1 MGLSVTPGYV
11 NSALILDGSIVD
23 ADIAAAAGIQL
34 SKLATSTSAQ
44 LAAIIND
51 ETGTGNL
58 VFNTSPSFTTDIRTP
73 LVTTATAA
81 NLLLS
86 TNTGT
91 SSGTITINQGANAN
105 IALTPNGTGAVLI
118 GDQSSAGIVTTGS
131 LTSNLTLNTNNGV
144 TTGSIVITAGTNG
157 NISLTPNGTG
167 KVVVPTLSATSVSAT
182 NYTYPTGEPIGYT
195 YDLDNISAK
204 FDNITTTFG
213 LTYNNGTPI
222 SPNHPNKVEILI
234 GGIQISPAKII
245 ADYFNLPDIPVFSAG
260 YTITQLA
267 ISSVA
272 IADAVGTL
280 TVSAGLYYIG
290 QPITISGTFTAGSIS
305 TYTTGTTYYVG
316 KINSTTSIQITN
328 TYANAT
334 ASSPVFALTTTTG
347 TITPG
352 ATVTAGSA
360 ITFATAPRRGM
371 SFYGKI
377 RTNQDP
383 APTFNYTQVPFS
395 ALNIMLRS

>member
-23 ADIAAAAGIQL
+23 SDVAVAAGIQL

-44 LAAIIND
+44 LAAIISD

-144 TTGSIVITAGTNG
+144 TTGSIVINAGVNG
-157 NISLTPNGTG
+157 NITLTPNGTG
-167 KVVVPTLSATSVSAT
+167 QVVIPTLSTTTVVAT
-182 NYTYPTGEPIGYT
+182 NHNYPSGDSVGYT
-195 YDLDNISAK
+195 YILDDISSR
-204 FDNITTTFG
+204 FDGITKSFPLTF
-213 LTYNNGTPI
+213 NGGTSI
-222 SPNHPNKVEILI
+222 SPNNPSKMQVII
-234 GGIQISPAKII
+234 GGVPITPTKYVTDYLNLPELAVFNSGYII
-245 ADYFNLPDIPVFSAG
+245 A
-260 YTITQLA
+260 
-267 ISSVA
+267 
-272 IADAVGTL
+272 
-280 TVSAGLYYIG
+280 
-290 QPITISGTFTAGSIS
+290 GS
-305 TYTTGTTYYVG
+305 T
-316 KINSTTSIQITN
+316 
-328 TYANAT
+328 
-334 ASSPVFALTTTTG
+334 
-347 TITPG
+347 
-352 ATVTAGSA
+352 
-360 ITFATAPRRGM
+360 ITFATAPLQNM
-371 SFYGKI
+371 KFYGTV
-377 RTNQDP
+377 RTNSDP
-383 APTFNYTQVPFS
+383 APTFSYTQVPYN